1 MGQAGTLLSRAGRW
15 RALVVAG
22 LLGTC
27 LKAGPPFF
35 TDDPE
40 PVEHHHM
47 ELYLSWMGL
56 RAPGG
61 ASGSLPLVEFNAGIL
76 PETQFHLV
84 APLAYAKPAGEP
96 VTRGY
101 GDTEVGLKIRLLRET
116 EVLPQVGVFP
126 LVEVPTG
133 AAERGLGAGHTQ
145 VYLPLW
151 LQKSWGPWTSY
162 GGYGWWR
169 NPGEG
174 QRNWHY
180 LGWLLQR
187 DLSARIT
194 LGGELFQRSAA
205 TQDGVASSG
214 FNIGAILNLSERDHV
229 LISAGR
235 NLSGDRETH
244 LYLGYQA
251 TLSLEAGRPRLS
263 RGGAAQP

>member
-1 MGQAGTLLSRAGRW
+1 MGRAGTLLSRARRW
-15 RALVVAG
+15 QTLVRAG

-27 LKAGPPFF
+27 LQAGPPFF

-40 PVEHHHM
+40 PVELHHM

-76 PETQFHLV
+76 PDTQFHLV

-101 GDTEVGLKIRLLRET
+101 GDTEVGLKLRLLHET
-116 EVLPQVGVFP
+116 EDLPQVGVFP

-214 FNIGAILNLSERDHV
+214 FNIGAILNLSGRDHV

-263 RGGAAQP
+263 RGGATQP

>member
-1 MGQAGTLLSRAGRW
+1 MGSGRW
-15 RALVVAG
+15 RTPVLSG
-22 LLGTC
+22 LLGTG
-27 LKAGPPFF
+27 LAAGPPFF

-40 PVEHHHM
+40 PVELHHM
-47 ELYLSWMGL
+47 EFYLSWMGA
-56 RAPGG
+56 RGPGG
-61 ASGSLPLVEFNAGIL
+61 ASGSLPLAELNLGIL

-84 APLAYAKPAGEP
+84 APLAYAKPAGGP

-101 GDTEVGLKIRLLRET
+101 GDTEVGLKIRLLRESDR
-116 EVLPQVGVFP
+116 LPQVGIFP
-126 LVEVPTG
+126 MVELPTG
-133 AAERGLGAGHTQ
+133 AAARGLGAGHTQ

-187 DLSARIT
+187 DLSARVT
-194 LGGELFQRSAA
+194 LGGELFRRSRTAVNAA
-205 TQDGVASSG
+205 SSSG
-214 FNIGAILNLSERDHV
+214 FTLGAILNLSERDHV

-235 NLSGDRETH
+235 SLSGDREIH
-244 LYLGYQA
+244 IYVGYQL
-251 TLSLEAGRPRLS
+251 TLSLEKTRLPASEGRP
-263 RGGAAQP
+263 AQP